1 MTLYVAI
8 QTKKREAQF
17 RWEALK
23 TEFAIYRLARRRKG
37 LRRGSAPSVLI
48 GAANSAGQATTWSK
62 ALKAN
67 GVDAT
72 SLRIASDDDPGWYS
86 TDIRLERAQWRTR
99 PGRLALAERI
109 ATEFDCVLL
118 ESLRPLFAIRTK
130 HDFSATRAKEDLKL
144 LSRCGIKTALV
155 FHGSDVRDTKA
166 HAEREEFSP
175 YRNPGDPQ
183 ILRRL
188 QERAETTRAIAL
200 ELGKDGYPLLVTT
213 SDLFIELPTAT
224 WLPIAIDFETFA
236 NVGKAAPAFQDS
248 GPLRVLYQ
256 PSRGW
261 LKSHEQIEPVLHNLE
276 HEGLIKLVP
285 NDPVEHSAMPAR
297 ISSADVV
304 IDRFDGITGVLTAEA
319 LACGRAVIANVAPW
333 AHVRAE
339 VVAPVHH
346 ATPATLGT
354 VLRGLANDR
363 RQLQSAVE
371 ENREFVRTWHD
382 GRKSAERIKTALRIK

>member
-8 QTKKREAQF
+8 RTKKREAQF
-17 RWEALK
+17 RWEAYK
-23 TEFAIYRLARRRKG
+23 TEFAIIRLARRRRG
-37 LRRGSAPSVLI
+37 LRRGSPPSVLI

-67 GVDAT
+67 GVAAT

-86 TDIRLERAQWRTR
+86 TDIRLERAEWRTR
-99 PGRLALAERI
+99 PGRLALADQI
-109 ATEFDCVLL
+109 ASEFDAVLL

-130 HDFSATRAKEDLKL
+130 NDFSATRAKEDLKL

-155 FHGSDVRDTKA
+155 FHGSDIRDTKA

-188 QERAETTRAIAL
+188 QERAQATRAIAL
-200 ELGKDGYPLLVTT
+200 ELGKAGYPLLVTT
-213 SDLFIELPTAT
+213 SDLFLELPTAT
-224 WLPIAIDFETFA
+224 WLPIAIDFDTFA
-236 NVGKAAPAFQDS
+236 AAGTAAPAFSGS

-261 LKSHEQIEPVLHNLE
+261 LKSHEQIEPVLRNLE
-276 HEGLIKLVP
+276 HEGLIRVVA
-285 NDPVEHSAMPAR
+285 NDPVDHASMPAR
-297 ISSADVV
+297 IASADVV

-319 LACGRAVIANVAPW
+319 LACGRAVIANLAPW

-339 VVAPVHH
+339 VVAPVHQ
-346 ATPATLGT
+346 ATPANLGS
-354 VLRGLANDR
+354 VLRELAKERDR
-363 RQLQSAVE
+363 LRAAVV
-371 ENREFVRTWHD
+371 ENQEFVRTWHD
-382 GRKSAERIKTALRIK
+382 GRKSAERIKAALKIK